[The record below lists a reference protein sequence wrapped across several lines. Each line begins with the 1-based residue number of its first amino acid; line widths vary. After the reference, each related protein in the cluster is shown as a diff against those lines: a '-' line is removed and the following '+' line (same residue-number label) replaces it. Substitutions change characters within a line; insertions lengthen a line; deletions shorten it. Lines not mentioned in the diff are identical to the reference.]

1 MAKNINL
8 QKIIDDA
15 KKIGI
20 VNETKV
26 RNIEIRR
33 KFKEMRYEKYIKY
46 DDALIRLA
54 QDYYLSISSIQQII
68 QGCKTNE
75 Y

>member
-68 QGCKTNE
+68 QGRKTNE

>member
-8 QKIIDDA
+8 DKIISDA

-20 VNETKV
+20 VNDTKV
-26 RNIEIRR
+26 RNIQIRR
-33 KFKEMRYEKYIKY
+33 EFREMREKFVKY
-46 DDALIRLA
+46 DDALYNLA
-54 QDYYLSISSIQQII
+54 QKHFLSISSIQQII
-68 QGCKTNE
+68 SGYKNNE